1 MNKLLPLSALATVA
15 IVGWWWTQRDQT
27 QPSTVGVELA
37 PQLEDKHSKSP
48 TALDA
53 VAQADSAATTQ
64 ASPQATRSSVTI
76 ASVVPADL
84 ELVVSKLVLGLPEGS
99 YAPAP
104 GETLDMDPLAVC
116 VLTGR
121 IAGVPVGTEVAI
133 VSGIDAGRRSLI
145 QADGSFELRA
155 LHPGRAVVRISAV
168 TRTAERLVELT
179 PSASTPRALELDFS
193 QTGTAWVRV
202 DDHFGRPVA
211 NAQVRVDG
219 WDRRTDAD
227 GHVRLTGAPLGDA
240 WCEVRHGE
248 HARLAR
254 AVPVS
259 ADPEHETEL
268 VLSPGAQI
276 EVQVQAQ
283 LDDSD
288 ELYIAVAPTLGRAGP
303 TESQLQVPWWSY
315 EPLRMHAGETAWI
328 QQLPPGRYVVVPF
341 LNGVRLTR
349 GSAYVDLPAGRLRT
363 ARIQFARPEV
373 TRIAGPGCEPAPTL
387 AWRAQDR
394 LRKHASDFELEALAA
409 GRLGLTASPGVA
421 GALTGETRGS
431 WFVPRDLL
439 DRGAA
444 WAWTLC
450 RERGSEMRLLGPS
463 MSDYATVE
471 PGPSGPTVV
480 ELPASCRGLQVR
492 VCVEGRES
500 RVVSVANDGSVDLGH
515 LSGVYRV
522 HLSGRTLEAPLTA
535 TIAASAAFRCALGA
549 QR

>member
-1 MNKLLPLSALATVA
+1 M
-15 IVGWWWTQRDQT
+15 
-27 QPSTVGVELA
+27 
-37 PQLEDKHSKSP
+37 
-48 TALDA
+48 
-53 VAQADSAATTQ
+53 
-64 ASPQATRSSVTI
+64 

-219 WDRRTDAD
+219 WDRRTDAE

-259 ADPEHETEL
+259 ANPEQETEL
-268 VLSPGAQI
+268 VLAPGAQI

-283 LDDSD
+283 LEESD
-288 ELYIAVAPTLGRAGP
+288 ELYIAVAPTLGRSGP
-303 TESQLQVPWWSY
+303 TETQLQVPWWSY

-341 LNGVRLTR
+341 VNGVRYAR
-349 GSAYVDLPAGRLRT
+349 GSVYVDLPAGRLRT
-363 ARIQFARPEV
+363 ARIQLVRPEV

-394 LRKHASDFELEALAA
+394 LRKHAGDFELEPLAA
-409 GRLGLTASPGVA
+409 GRLGLVASPGIA
-421 GALTGETRGS
+421 GALKGEARGS

-450 RERGSEMRLLGPS
+450 QERGSEMRLLGPS
-463 MSDYATVE
+463 MSDYATLE
-471 PGPSGPTVV
+471 PGALGTTVV

-492 VCVEGRES
+492 VCVEGLEA
-500 RVVSVANDGSVDLGH
+500 RVVSVPNDGSVDLGH
-515 LSGVYRV
+515 LTGLYRV
-522 HLSGRTLEAPLTA
+522 HVSGRALEQPLST
-535 TIAASAAFRCALGA
+535 TIAASSAFRFALDT

>member
-1 MNKLLPLSALATVA
+1 VNKLLPLSALATVA

-64 ASPQATRSSVTI
+64 ASPQATRSSVTM

-219 WDRRTDAD
+219 WDRRTDAE
-227 GHVRLTGAPLGDA
+227 GQVRLTGAPLGDA

-259 ADPEHETEL
+259 ANPEQETEL
-268 VLSPGAQI
+268 VLAPGAQI

-283 LDDSD
+283 LEESD
-288 ELYIAVAPTLGRAGP
+288 ELYIAVAPTLGRSGP
-303 TESQLQVPWWSY
+303 TETQLQVPWWSY

-341 LNGVRLTR
+341 VNGVRYAR
-349 GSAYVDLPAGRLRT
+349 GSVYVDLPAGRLRT
-363 ARIQFARPEV
+363 ARIQLARPEV

-387 AWRAQDR
+387 AWRTQDR
-394 LRKHASDFELEALAA
+394 LRKHANDFELEALAA
-409 GRLGLTASPGVA
+409 GRLGLAASPGIA
-421 GALTGETRGS
+421 GAIAGETRGS

-463 MSDYATVE
+463 MSDYATLE
-471 PGPSGPTVV
+471 PGALGTTVV

-492 VCVEGRES
+492 VCVEGLEA
-500 RVVSVANDGSVDLGH
+500 RVVSVPNDGSVDLGH
-515 LSGVYRV
+515 LTGLYRV
-522 HLSGRTLEAPLTA
+522 HVSGRTLEQPLST
-535 TIAASAAFRCALGA
+535 TIAASSAFRFALDT

>member
-15 IVGWWWTQRDQT
+15 IVGWWWTQRDQA

-37 PQLEDKHSKSP
+37 PQLEDKHSNSP

-53 VAQADSAATTQ
+53 VAQADSAAPTQ
-64 ASPQATRSSVTI
+64 ASPQATRSSVTM

-84 ELVVSKLVLGLPEGS
+84 ELAVSKLVLGLPEGS

-104 GETLDMDPLAVC
+104 GETLDLDPLAVC

-133 VSGIDAGRRSLI
+133 VSGMDAGRRSLI

-219 WDRRTDAD
+219 WDRRTDAE

-259 ADPEHETEL
+259 ANPEQETEL
-268 VLSPGAQI
+268 VLAPGAQI

-283 LDDSD
+283 LEESD
-288 ELYIAVAPTLGRAGP
+288 ELYIAVAPTLGRSGP
-303 TESQLQVPWWSY
+303 TETQLQVPWWSY

-341 LNGVRLTR
+341 VNGVRYAR
-349 GSAYVDLPAGRLRT
+349 GSVYVDLPAGRLRT
-363 ARIQFARPEV
+363 ARIQLARPEV

-394 LRKHASDFELEALAA
+394 LRKHAGDFELEALAA
-409 GRLGLTASPGVA
+409 GRLGLPASPGIA
-421 GALTGETRGS
+421 GALKGEARGS

-463 MSDYATVE
+463 MSDYATLE
-471 PGPSGPTVV
+471 PGALGTTVV
-480 ELPASCRGLQVR
+480 ELPASCRRLQVR
-492 VCVEGRES
+492 VCVEGLEA
-500 RVVSVANDGSVDLGH
+500 RVVSVPNDGSVDLGH
-515 LSGVYRV
+515 LTGLYRV
-522 HLSGRTLEAPLTA
+522 HVSGRTLEQPLST
-535 TIAASAAFRCALGA
+535 TIAASSAFRFALGA

>member
-1 MNKLLPLSALATVA
+1 M
-15 IVGWWWTQRDQT
+15 
-27 QPSTVGVELA
+27 
-37 PQLEDKHSKSP
+37 
-48 TALDA
+48 
-53 VAQADSAATTQ
+53 
-64 ASPQATRSSVTI
+64 
-76 ASVVPADL
+76 
-84 ELVVSKLVLGLPEGS
+84 SKLVLGLKES
-99 YAPAP
+99 TYAPGP
-104 GETLDMDPLAVC
+104 GETLDLDPLAVC

-121 IAGVPVGTEVAI
+121 IAGVPVGTEVSI
-133 VSGIDAGRRSLI
+133 VSGVDAGRRSLL

-155 LHPGRAVVRISAV
+155 LHPGRAVVRITAA

-259 ADPEHETEL
+259 IDPQHETEL

-283 LDDSD
+283 LDERD
-288 ELYIAVAPTLGRAGP
+288 ELYIAVAPALGRAGP
-303 TESQLQVPWWSY
+303 TELQLQVPWWSY

-341 LNGVRLTR
+341 VNGVRFAR
-349 GSAYVDLPAGRLRT
+349 GSVYVDLPAGRLRT
-363 ARIQFARPEV
+363 ARIQLPRPEV
-373 TRIAGPGCEPAPTL
+373 TRIAGPACEPAPTL

-421 GALTGETRGS
+421 GTLAGETRGS

-439 DRGAA
+439 ERGAA

-463 MSDYATVE
+463 MSDYATTE
-471 PGPSGPTVV
+471 PGPNGTTVV

-492 VCVEGRES
+492 VCVEGREA
-500 RVVSVANDGSVDLGH
+500 RVVNVPADGSVDLGH
-515 LSGVYRV
+515 LSGLYRV
-522 HLSGRTLEAPLTA
+522 HLSGRTVEQPLNA
-535 TIAASAAFRCALGA
+535 TIAASTAFRFALA
-549 QR
+549 PQR